1 MMTLM
6 TVKKLF
12 ISFRQLIHQIAKDAM
27 LFLACISPLL
37 FGLFIRFCIPFA
49 ENLLIEHF
57 DKVILLPYYLMF
69 DLFLAV
75 LTAAMFSFVSAMV
88 ILGEID
94 DGITSY
100 LAITPIGKSGYLVS
114 RLVFPM
120 ISSFFMSIV
129 ALLAFSL
136 TKPSYSM
143 IVIISIMAS
152 IFGFIMSMIVVS
164 MSTNKVEGLAVMKLS
179 NILTIGIIAPFL
191 VSEKFQIIFFLFPSF
206 WISKFVIENKVFD
219 FVVFI
224 VVSMV
229 WVLLLLK
236 KFMRKIK

>member
-1 MMTLM
+1 MMTFI

-27 LFLACISPLL
+27 LFLACIAPLL
-37 FGLFIRFCIPFA
+37 CGLFIKFGIPFA
-49 ENLLIEHF
+49 ENLLTEHF
-57 DKVILLPYYLMF
+57 NKVILLPYYLMF

-75 LTAAMFSFVSAMV
+75 LTATMFCFVSAMV

-120 ISSFFMSIV
+120 ISSFFMSV
-129 ALLAFSL
+129 VVLFAFSL

-152 IFGFIMSMIVVS
+152 VFGFIMSMIIVS

-179 NILTIGIIAPFL
+179 NILTVGIIAPFL
-191 VSEKFQIIFFLFPSF
+191 VSDKFQIIFFLFPSF

-224 VVSMV
+224 IVSMV

-236 KFMRKIK
+236 KFMLKIK

>member
-12 ISFRQLIHQIAKDAM
+12 ISFGQLIHQVAKDAM

-37 FGLFIRFCIPFA
+37 FGLFIQFGIPFM
-49 ENLLIEHF
+49 ESLLTEHF

-69 DLFLAV
+69 DLLLAV

-100 LAITPIGKSGYLVS
+100 FAVTPIGKSGYLVS

-129 ALLAFSL
+129 ALFVFSL
-136 TKPSYSM
+136 TKHTYSM
-143 IVIISIMAS
+143 IAIISIMAS
-152 IFGFIMSMIVVS
+152 IFGFIMSLIVVS
-164 MSTNKVEGLAVMKLS
+164 VSTNKVEGLAVMKLS

-191 VSEKFQIIFFLFPSF
+191 VSKKFQIIFHLFPSF
-206 WISKFVIENKVFD
+206 WISKYVIESKIFNFI
-219 FVVFI
+219 VFI

-229 WVLLLLK
+229 WILLLLK

>member
-1 MMTLM
+1 MMTLI

-12 ISFRQLIHQIAKDAM
+12 ISFRHLIHQISKDAM
-27 LFLACISPLL
+27 LFFVCISPLL
-37 FGLFIRFCIPFA
+37 CGLLIRFGIPFV
-49 ENLLIEHF
+49 ENLLTEHF
-57 DKVILLPYYLMF
+57 DKVILLPYYLIF

-75 LTAAMFSFVSAMV
+75 ITAAMFSFASAMV

-114 RLVFPM
+114 RLVFPL
-120 ISSFFMSIV
+120 ISSLFMSIV
-129 ALLAFSL
+129 VLIVFSL
-136 TKPSYSM
+136 TRPSVSM

-206 WISKFVIENKVFD
+206 WISKFIIENKFFD

-224 VVSMV
+224 VVSTV

-236 KFMRKIK
+236 KFIRKIK